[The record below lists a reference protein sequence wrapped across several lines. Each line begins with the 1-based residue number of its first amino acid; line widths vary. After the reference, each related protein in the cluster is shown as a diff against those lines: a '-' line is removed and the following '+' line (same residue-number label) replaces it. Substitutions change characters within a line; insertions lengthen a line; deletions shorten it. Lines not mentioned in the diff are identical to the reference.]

1 MSSFATPQHR
11 PRKSSALVAT
21 PVADEKASRS
31 VAALPNSESFIAE
44 RSAPGSHELA
54 APRALAPIPLFRPD
68 TPAAEAPEVASE
80 AVTGVA
86 QARMSVKQAGAGAAG
101 TAQRAFAPIAAQRKN
116 ATGLPDALKDGVEAL
131 SGIALD
137 DVRVHYNS
145 AKPAEVEAVAY
156 TQGTE
161 IHVGPGQEQHLP
173 HEAWHVV
180 QQRQGRV
187 APTMQVNGIAVN
199 DDVSL
204 EREADAM
211 GSSAL
216 RTTAPVQRKAA
227 STTRS
232 MPRTPVIQRDHTDT
246 GLKKTGAISDFAG
259 KVKARATG
267 GRNPLGSIKQ
277 WATLD
282 AAAKIA
288 KVAKYV
294 NAELKKTHVPEVTS
308 TADAGSRFDSAL
320 FDFTTWSVSIGSQ
333 GLDAPMT
340 DDDVANMADSVYHEC
355 RHAEQWFR
363 IARLKAGEAPTPTA
377 ADLAA
382 ALAIP
387 QAIAT
392 AALARP
398 LKPLTKLQKAFHSK
412 KYAERH
418 QNKMDEAQAW
428 YDGIYGAG
436 GVNRA
441 AVYAD
446 LANRHADYLQL
457 VEEVDAW
464 GVGGSAQNKVRAL
477 LQTERQRLALLAG
490 AGGP

>member
-1 MSSFATPQHR
+1 MASFATPQR
-11 PRKSSALVAT
+11 RSRTTPALIPAPTVA
-21 PVADEKASRS
+21 EKASRVS
-31 VAALPNSESFIAE
+31 DARPASALSSEAQTSHDLVA
-44 RSAPGSHELA
+44 RSPLT
-54 APRALAPIPLFRPD
+54 PIPLFAPE
-68 TPAAEAPEVASE
+68 TPGTEAPETLSE
-80 AVTGVA
+80 AVRGTV
-86 QARMSVKQAGAGAAG
+86 QARMAVKQVGPGVAN
-101 TAQRAFAPIAAQRKN
+101 AFAPPVQRKN
-116 ATGLPDALKDGVEAL
+116 STGLPDRLKNGVEAL
-131 SGIALD
+131 SGVALD

-145 AKPAEVEAVAY
+145 AKPAAVQASAY
-156 TQGTE
+156 AQGTE
-161 IHVGPGQEQHLP
+161 IHVGPGQETHLP

-180 QQRQGRV
+180 QQKQGRV
-187 APTMQVNGIAVN
+187 KPTLQVGGVAVN
-199 DDVSL
+199 DDASL
-204 EREADAM
+204 EREADQM

-216 RTTAPVQRKAA
+216 RTSGPVQLKADPIA
-227 STTRS
+227 RGI
-232 MPRTPVIQRDHTDT
+232 PHGPVIQRDHTDT
-246 GLKKTGAISDFAG
+246 GLKKEGAISDFAS
-259 KVKARATG
+259 KVKARVTG
-267 GRNPLGSIKQ
+267 KKNPLGSIKQ

-294 NAELKKTHVPEVTS
+294 NAELKKTHVPEVAS
-308 TADAGSRFDSAL
+308 AADAGSRFDSAL

-436 GVNRA
+436 GANRA

-477 LQTERQRLALLAG
+477 LQVERQRLAVAAG